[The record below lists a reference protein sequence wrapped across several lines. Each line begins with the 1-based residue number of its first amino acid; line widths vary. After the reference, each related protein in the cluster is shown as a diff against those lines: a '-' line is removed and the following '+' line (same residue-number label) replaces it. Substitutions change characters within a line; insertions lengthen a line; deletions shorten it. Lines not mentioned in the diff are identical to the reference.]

1 MATLEAPEPSC
12 PSLSLEKT
20 DSSFTLDVPH
30 DTEMVNGDQADGV
43 AKEHHSPSHPT
54 REASGRPSLSLERKV
69 TGYFDGSGALGMG
82 ALADAAKI
90 SDMEEQ
96 LKKKPCYIINPA
108 SPGMNVWDIVTALAL
123 IFTALVT
130 PFEVGF
136 LPSAESPLEAL
147 FLINRLLDGSVTQM
161 AESVPPSPRW
171 QQHPCQ
177 QARQARPWSLDGA
190 MHAECR
196 PPQGALEM
204 RDHPLS
210 PTGIFVVDMVISSLL
225 MYRVPQSRKVE
236 KSLDA
241 TKLKGQATADEL
253 SGRAGGTGHHS
264 GKKPTAALTWEF
276 RYRHVLYN
284 YLTGWFFIDMLA
296 VGPSAFDVY
305 DLATTPSAVVNA
317 TASQLELGLGD
328 VLGSPNGT
336 ALLDEAGGG
345 GNLKVV
351 KVLRVIRTLRLFKL
365 LRLMRGSK
373 IIKRWATRVS
383 MPYATIAIAKLLLMV
398 LYVTHFSACML
409 GVMATF
415 SEPNAKLDSW
425 QGYYGYCGEGS
436 SPTGGRGKGGD
447 VLSYDLVDNSG
458 TFTCV
463 GPFEMWLASLGWAIA
478 IIVSGGGDPQTGP
491 YPGNMSADPMSY
503 LRGET
508 VFLIFFLLAMAA
520 LWAYVTAKWWTLS
533 PAPTPTPRFFATRLA
548 T

>member
-1 MATLEAPEPSC
+1 MARCMPNAGRLRAPSR
-12 PSLSLEKT
+12 SR
-20 DSSFTLDVPH
+20 
-30 DTEMVNGDQADGV
+30 A
-43 AKEHHSPSHPT
+43 
-54 REASGRPSLSLERKV
+54 
-69 TGYFDGSGALGMG
+69 
-82 ALADAAKI
+82 
-90 SDMEEQ
+90 
-96 LKKKPCYIINPA
+96 
-108 SPGMNVWDIVTALAL
+108 
-123 IFTALVT
+123 
-130 PFEVGF
+130 
-136 LPSAESPLEAL
+136 
-147 FLINRLLDGSVTQM
+147 
-161 AESVPPSPRW
+161 
-171 QQHPCQ
+171 
-177 QARQARPWSLDGA
+177 
-190 MHAECR
+190 
-196 PPQGALEM
+196 
-204 RDHPLS
+204 HPLS

-241 TKLKGQATADEL
+241 PKQNRQGTADEL

-284 YLTGWFFIDMLA
+284 YLTGWFLIDVLA

-328 VLGSPNGT
+328 FLGSPNGT

-383 MPYATIAIAKLLLMV
+383 MPYATIAIVKLLLMV

-425 QGYYGYCGEGS
+425 QGYYGYCGGGS
-436 SPTGGRGKGGD
+436 NPTGARGKGGN
-447 VLSYDLVDNSG
+447 VVSFDLFDGSG

-463 GPFEMWLASLGWAIA
+463 GPFEMWLASLGWAISV
-478 IIVSGGGDPQTGP
+478 IVTGGGDPQAGP
-491 YPGNMSADPMSY
+491 YPGNESADPMSY
-503 LRGET
+503 LLGET
-508 VFLIFFLLAMAA
+508 ISLTVLVIAMAA
-520 LWAYVTAKWWTLS
+520 LWAYVTAKFVDVISSSDPDATLWRNQIDDLN
-533 PAPTPTPRFFATRLA
+533 RFCTFYHLPDQLRRTLRAYAHERKEVSE
-548 T
+548 

>member
-1 MATLEAPEPSC
+1 
-12 PSLSLEKT
+12 
-20 DSSFTLDVPH
+20 
-30 DTEMVNGDQADGV
+30 
-43 AKEHHSPSHPT
+43 
-54 REASGRPSLSLERKV
+54 
-69 TGYFDGSGALGMG
+69 
-82 ALADAAKI
+82 
-90 SDMEEQ
+90 
-96 LKKKPCYIINPA
+96 
-108 SPGMNVWDIVTALAL
+108 
-123 IFTALVT
+123 
-130 PFEVGF
+130 
-136 LPSAESPLEAL
+136 
-147 FLINRLLDGSVTQM
+147 
-161 AESVPPSPRW
+161 
-171 QQHPCQ
+171 
-177 QARQARPWSLDGA
+177 

-241 TKLKGQATADEL
+241 PKQNRQGTADEL

-284 YLTGWFFIDMLA
+284 YLTGWFLIDVLA

-328 VLGSPNGT
+328 FLGSPNGT

-373 IIKRWATRVS
+373 IIKRWATRIS
-383 MPYATIAIAKLLLMV
+383 MPYATIAITNLLLMV

-425 QGYYGYCGEGS
+425 QGYYGYCGGGS
-436 SPTGGRGKGGD
+436 IPTGARGKGGD
-447 VLSYDLVDNSG
+447 VLSYDLVDNLG

-478 IIVSGGGDPQTGP
+478 IIVSGGGSPQAGP
-491 YPGNMSADPMSY
+491 YPGNESADPMNY

-520 LWAYVTAKWWTLS
+520 LWAYVTAKLVDVISSSDPDTTIFRNQVSHVGVGSGLGQG
-533 PAPTPTPRFFATRLA
+533 LK
-548 T
+548 

>member
-1 MATLEAPEPSC
+1 
-12 PSLSLEKT
+12 
-20 DSSFTLDVPH
+20 
-30 DTEMVNGDQADGV
+30 
-43 AKEHHSPSHPT
+43 
-54 REASGRPSLSLERKV
+54 
-69 TGYFDGSGALGMG
+69 
-82 ALADAAKI
+82 
-90 SDMEEQ
+90 
-96 LKKKPCYIINPA
+96 
-108 SPGMNVWDIVTALAL
+108 
-123 IFTALVT
+123 
-130 PFEVGF
+130 
-136 LPSAESPLEAL
+136 
-147 FLINRLLDGSVTQM
+147 
-161 AESVPPSPRW
+161 
-171 QQHPCQ
+171 
-177 QARQARPWSLDGA
+177 

-196 PPQGALEM
+196 SPQGALEM

-253 SGRAGGTGHHS
+253 SGRAGGTGYDS

-317 TASQLELGLGD
+317 TASQLELGSGA
-328 VLGSPNGT
+328 
-336 ALLDEAGGG
+336 ALLEEAGGDG

-373 IIKRWATRVS
+373 IMKRWATRVS
-383 MPYATIAIAKLLLMV
+383 MPYATLAIAKLLLMV

-425 QGYYGYCGEGS
+425 QGYYGYCGGGS
-436 SPTGGRGKGGD
+436 IPTGARGKGGD
-447 VLSYDLVDNSG
+447 VLSYDLVDNLG

-463 GPFEMWLASLGWAIA
+463 GPFEMWLASLGWSIS
-478 IIVSGGGDPQTGP
+478 IIVTGGGDPQAGP
-491 YPGNMSADPMSY
+491 YPGNESADPMSY
-503 LRGET
+503 LLGET
-508 VFLIFFLLAMAA
+508 ISLTVLVIGMAA
-520 LWAYVTAKWWTLS
+520 LWSYVTAKFVDVISSSDPDATLWRNQIDDLN
-533 PAPTPTPRFFATRLA
+533 RFCTFHHLPDALRRKLREYA
-548 T
+548 HERKEVSE